1 MASCLWW
8 RPDRNNPVAVGA
20 WIRISKDVWTYK
32 RLAVEVERLARG
44 LVKRGLR
51 EGNRVALHMTNVAEL
66 VVAYYA
72 CFRIGVVAAP
82 LNTKLKF
89 AELRPPLEQL
99 QPALYIGQAELYGRI
114 AALDTS
120 IIPSNARYIIGDS
133 VDDPWVQSWRTL
145 LEDGD
150 DVEGCPLNAGHFFP
164 EEIPNETADALNRF
178 FAAAS

>member
-1 MASCLWW
+1 MTTSLIEALHHHANS
-8 RPDRNNPVAVGA
+8 RPESVAF
-20 WIRISKDVWTYK
+20 RISKDVSTYK

-44 LVKRGLR
+44 LVQRGLR
-51 EGNRVALHMTNVAEL
+51 EGNRVALRITNVAEL
-66 VVAYYA
+66 VVVYYA

-89 AELRPPLEQL
+89 AELQPLLEQL

-133 VDDPWVQSWRTL
+133 VNDPWVQSWTTL
-145 LEDGD
+145 LEDGIA
-150 DVEGCPLNAGHFFP
+150 EPLGTEPNSTRPRCCSRPP
-164 EEIPNETADALNRF
+164 ERPVSRN
-178 FAAAS
+178 S